1 MENRRIKTKLV
12 GKEEVFKALAL
23 GEALQLPVLL
33 LGEPGTGKTQALLD
47 YAASKYNYDR
57 DAVRN
62 NTFVIELDEGT
73 KTSEI
78 KGRVNMKSLLENKE
92 YTIDAP
98 IADAEFVMI
107 NEVDK
112 GNSAIRNTMLSV
124 MREKAIF
131 YGDEIK
137 KCKWKVFTGSCN
149 QINGTE
155 EDNPFWDRFVLTLNV
170 DRVGIDTIFKTF
182 EGKINELEIFIP
194 TANDVKNMAEK
205 VDKHKIKK
213 FIKAVYD
220 KISDRTA
227 SYIPKMINTIKLVYG
242 LEDLESIMKCCS
254 LIAPERVSVVASK
267 LESTRE
273 NSVRTQIQNLE
284 GVYNGGDNVYT
295 KLYLKQLC
303 DELTEMFNIGNHKK
317 KAAELQ
323 GELLENLNNLDYGYD
338 DEDLRKSFE
347 DMVQKCNVIIS
358 DNMKPVEI

>member
-1 MENRRIKTKLV
+1 MENRKIKTKLI

-47 YAASKYNYDR
+47 YAASKYNYNR
-57 DAVRN
+57 EAVRS

-78 KGRVNMKSLLENKE
+78 KGRVNMKTLLEDKE
-92 YTIDAP
+92 YKIDAP

-131 YGDEIK
+131 YGNEVK

-149 QINGTE
+149 QISGSE

-170 DRVGIDTIFKTF
+170 DRVGVDTIFKTF
-182 EGKINELEIFIP
+182 NSKTTELELFIP
-194 TANDVKNMAEK
+194 TTDDVKNMSEK
-205 VDKHKIKK
+205 VDVHKTKR
-213 FIKAVYD
+213 FIKAIYD

-227 SYIPKMINTIKLVYG
+227 SYIPNMINTIKLVYG
-242 LEDLESIMKCCS
+242 LEDLEAIMKCCS

-273 NSVRTQIQNLE
+273 NSIRTQIQNLE
-284 GVYNGGDNVYT
+284 SVYSGGDNIYT

-303 DELTEMFNIGNHKK
+303 DELTEMSKIGNHAK
-317 KAAELQ
+317 KAEELKVELQ
-323 GELLENLNNLDYGYD
+323 LLLEHMDFPYQDN
-338 DEDLRKSFE
+338 ELRDAFMDMADKSGAGLSKSVGHE
-347 DMVQKCNVIIS
+347 V
-358 DNMKPVEI
+358 